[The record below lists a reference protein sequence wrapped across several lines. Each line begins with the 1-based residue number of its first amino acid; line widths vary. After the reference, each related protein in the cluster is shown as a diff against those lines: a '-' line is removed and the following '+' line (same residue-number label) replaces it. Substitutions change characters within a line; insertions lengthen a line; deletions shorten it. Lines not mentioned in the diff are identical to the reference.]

1 MDWRWP
7 LQAQH
12 WSFERGL
19 RPHGLGC
26 SHGRRHGFRRLR
38 ASRATDVQTLNQ
50 MQDSGAVDHFQVQEM
65 RRQQQRPQV
74 FRIDTSEDE
83 PQAQPQQRIVA
94 RPAKRRQPQAQTPF
108 GLNNVPIPVSSDSDR
123 SRISRQSRSDR
134 GPLGT
139 QPSFDQLRNEPE
151 LA

>member
-1 MDWRWP
+1 
-7 LQAQH
+7 
-12 WSFERGL
+12 
-19 RPHGLGC
+19 
-26 SHGRRHGFRRLR
+26 
-38 ASRATDVQTLNQ
+38 

-74 FRIDTSEDE
+74 FRIDTESDSDA
-83 PQAQPQQRIVA
+83 PRPQQQIVA
-94 RPAKRRQPQAQTPF
+94 RPARRPRPQVPTPF
-108 GLNNVPIPVSSDSDR
+108 GLNNAPIPVSSDSDR
-123 SRISRQSRSDR
+123 SRVSRQSRSDR